1 MTRPAVSL
9 VVLAF
14 ASVGLALT
22 VRAQQDPT
30 SSLPPQPDSAVQYAE
45 ADQIVHTLA
54 TDDGC

>member
-22 VRAQQDPT
+22 VRAQQDPA
-30 SSLPPQPDSAVQYAE
+30 SSPAPPQDPDVQYAE

-54 TDDGC
+54 TDGGC